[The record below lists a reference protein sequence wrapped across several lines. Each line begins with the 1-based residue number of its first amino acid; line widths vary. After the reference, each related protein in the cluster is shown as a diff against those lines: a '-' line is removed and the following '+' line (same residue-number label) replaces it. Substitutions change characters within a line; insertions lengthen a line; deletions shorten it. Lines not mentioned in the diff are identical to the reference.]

1 MCEANA
7 YLHSEDRE
15 ELILESVDLV
25 EPREDGGFLLVNIFG
40 NQKMIKGRLKLMNL
54 VNHRIV
60 FEP

>member
-7 YLHSEDRE
+7 YWHSEDRE

-25 EPREDGGFLLVNIFG
+25 EPQEDGAFLLVNIFG

>member
-7 YLHSEDRE
+7 YLHSDDRE

-25 EPREDGGFLLVNIFG
+25 EPHEDGAFLLVNIFG